1 MFQIPINALKQT
13 EGHFNELEIAST
25 PLAHRHR
32 TGSQFIGERHYT
44 FFNPRNPL

>member
-32 TGSQFIGERHYT
+32 TGIQFIENEMIRGLST
-44 FFNPRNPL
+44 QDF